1 MGSVYPSVST
11 NPKQYTPPLHQ
22 SVACTSAVPLFIWSP
37 YISFHSP
44 PTAAPALASVASTN
58 LRSCIQRMHL
68 KRKKQSFGVTSREV
82 RSLQGFR
89 RNERSLGSLDIN
101 TGTRTGS
108 MWLAVRC
115 SWSSGAFAGVAQQR
129 LMAGGKLLVMA
140 PLSEA
145 LGPAYLWAPPENC
158 FLIKIALSRGPGP
171 LY

>member
-1 MGSVYPSVST
+1 MGSVYPSVSS
-11 NPKQYTPPLHQ
+11 NPQQYTPPPHQ

-37 YISFHSP
+37 DISFHSP
-44 PTAAPALASVASTN
+44 PTAAPALASIAFTN
-58 LRSCIQRMHL
+58 LWSHIPRMHQCG
-68 KRKKQSFGVTSREV
+68 KKQSFGVTRREV
-82 RSLQGFR
+82 FSLQGFR
-89 RNERSLGSLDIN
+89 RNEGSPGSLDIN

-108 MWLAVRC
+108 MRWLC
-115 SWSSGAFAGVAQQR
+115 GAPGAAGHSQGVARQR